1 MTLAERIMPYLH
13 PRFTGIDTL
22 ELYTEGFSEYLH
34 DVGEQSVSMHT
45 LEGDAPVEEAVA
57 QVIEQIDAG
66 LPIAMLVLRHRNP
79 RFNFYVWHWFILNG
93 YEKRGHD
100 FRVKATISGRRAISA
115 RADWFSL
122 IAVTVNKKVNK
133 TEIKRYG

>member
-100 FRVKATISGRRAISA
+100 FRVKATTYGTSHWLDFR
-115 RADWFSL
+115 SL
-122 IAVTVNKKVNK
+122 WQTGY
-133 TEIKRYG
+133 KRKGGLVFFDCCNGQ